1 MSLITAEDAG
11 GQGGRTIP
19 LPRLPGDDSVLLA
32 TMVRRSPARRTRRAV
47 LYVHCLG
54 DPYVQPDLATWY
66 LQRGFHFYVA
76 DLRAARPR
84 RRDATLTEYFGYLDA
99 AVRQVR
105 DTDGNKTVLV
115 SAHRAGAVIAALW
128 CHSQRAAGSP
138 EALIMAD
145 PDFGPEQHWLYRLLG
160 LPQSTLRQST
170 LPKSTLPK
178 STLPKSTMRQSTL
191 HQPAPA
197 RPGTGV
203 EPRIPEVLPRAQR
216 RLRRGLDIACPVL
229 VMSPSAVNATA
240 HGPGYR
246 AGPPARLGPHVTSLR
261 LASAPPGLARPDQA
275 ARRCLYDE
283 LSRWL
288 GAYLSAEI
296 RDQLLLPAPRFQ
308 RGRAR
313 SAPDQVTVTLT
324 WG

>member
-1 MSLITAEDAG
+1 MSLFAAQGWSAQSWPAQGLPAQDSLAEGASD
-11 GQGGRTIP
+11 QGRQAIP

-32 TMVRRSPARRTRRAV
+32 TMVRQSSAKRTRRAV

-76 DLRAARPR
+76 ELRAARPR
-84 RRDATLTEYFGYLDA
+84 GRDATLAEYFGYLDA
-99 AVRQVR
+99 AVRRVR
-105 DTDGNKTVLV
+105 DIDGNQTVLV

-128 CHSQRAAGSP
+128 CHTQRAAGFP

-145 PDFGPEQHWLYRLLG
+145 PDFGPERHWLYRLLG
-160 LPQSTLRQST
+160 L
-170 LPKSTLPK
+170 
-178 STLPKSTMRQSTL
+178 
-191 HQPAPA
+191 HQPTVRQTTVRQTTVRQTTVRQTTVRQTTAA
-197 RPGTGV
+197 RPGAGV

-240 HGPGYR
+240 HGRGYL

-261 LASAPPGLARPDQA
+261 LASAPPGLARPDRA

-296 RDQLLLPAPRFQ
+296 RDQLLLDVR
-308 RGRAR
+308 
-313 SAPDQVTVTLT
+313 
-324 WG
+324 

>member
-1 MSLITAEDAG
+1 MSLSTAEGASD
-11 GQGGRTIP
+11 QGRQTIP
-19 LPRLPGDDSVLLA
+19 LPRLPGDDRVLLA
-32 TMVRRSPARRTRRAV
+32 TMVRRPSAKRSRRAV

-84 RRDATLTEYFGYLDA
+84 SRDATLTEYFGYLDA

-105 DTDGNKTVLV
+105 DTDGNDTVLV

-128 CHSQRAAGSP
+128 CHTQRAAGSP

-145 PDFGPEQHWLYRLLG
+145 PDFGPEQPWLYRLLG
-160 LPQSTLRQST
+160 LYQPALRQPA
-170 LPKSTLPK
+170 L
-178 STLPKSTMRQSTL
+178 R
-191 HQPAPA
+191 QPAL
-197 RPGTGV
+197 RPGA

-229 VMSPSAVNATA
+229 VLSPSAVNATA
-240 HGPGYR
+240 YGPGYR

-261 LASAPPGLARPDQA
+261 LASAPPGLARPDRA

-296 RDQLLLPAPRFQ
+296 RDQLLLPTPPRV
-308 RGRAR
+308 R
-313 SAPDQVTVTLT
+313 
-324 WG
+324 